1 MVNSCQCIVSIL
13 PVCIILFH
21 YNVNG
26 YSKSEQDTAV
36 KTGINYRGGAA
47 FRVKNCLRKL
57 FGNSVKTLTFAAPI
71 SSLAEY
77 APGHVWEFTADAENV
92 ITKNCKKWQKKSLA
106 M

>member
-13 PVCIILFH
+13 PVCIIWFK
-21 YNVNG
+21 YNVNE
-26 YSKSEQDTAV
+26 YSKCSQRIAV
-36 KTGINYRGGAA
+36 KTGINYRNGAA

-77 APGHVWEFTADAENV
+77 ASGHVWEFTADAENV